1 MMKGQDSA
9 RIKNVI
15 EDQAGNMV
23 IAITKYRW
31 TESLLHSGYGI
42 VVVLGIVATVVLAV
56 MGLWIW
62 SALLVLA
69 SVFFWVKAWI
79 DANDRLKGRIY
90 PELLEKHVLEEG
102 LEAKPFILKRYYPY
116 IDKIMCICAD
126 GTEKEFE
133 VEFMQEQLPMY
144 VVKIHM
150 AIIE

>member
-69 SVFFWVKAWI
+69 SVFFWVKA
-79 DANDRLKGRIY
+79 
-90 PELLEKHVLEEG
+90 
-102 LEAKPFILKRYYPY
+102 
-116 IDKIMCICAD
+116 
-126 GTEKEFE
+126 
-133 VEFMQEQLPMY
+133 
-144 VVKIHM
+144 
-150 AIIE
+150 